1 MPILKRPAMAGKNRT
16 RIFLVVCIALSL
28 AFLPAVLSAETLKDY
43 EEGGGKFGCLP
54 PEDKS
59 PCEPGPPPIGGPAR
73 TILHA
78 YYECAK
84 MTKDPA
90 VQKKFVILAALMATG
105 PHGMVVAGT
114 YAAKEGLEEFLQ
126 CAWKGWI
133 EAGDGTREEKDL
145 AKDMVKK
152 AFDTKDYATVP
163 KDIFRGDFLN
173 KESLDGAARAF
184 EVTADAEERYR
195 EFEKFDGLFRNL
207 SEAYHGIPERARN
220 YLGDIDALVGSCRFG
235 LAWERANE
243 AERIMDTYCRS
254 KGTGYRKLEKEVRCY
269 RERNAQRLEIE
280 DRDAMSRYGSPLRP
294 KLDEMQGNLE
304 TFREGLLGDL
314 GLFKD
319 IERKKSFVVEKS
331 GNFDKIRAS
340 YLTTCVN
347 ANGFLSKGDLNQA
360 CAAVDKLMAI
370 EGTQNL
376 DCAKSL
382 RADGTRECR
391 GGAEAL
397 ELSLNRAALDLE
409 QKVDEWLTQAERGI
423 GACKLADAPGL
434 LEKARQNWPLI
445 WSYTG
450 GGCQASRKAA
460 AFADRYKEL
469 SSRFG
474 GIKEQADKYARA
486 AESGKQLA
494 GDLCTYE
501 LALSNLRSEDLLW
514 DLGKRGCVSADR
526 IEQDI
531 KTIKDLQQGSSARAE
546 AVMKS
551 LLDQI
556 EEVKKR
562 LPGDAKPLR
571 CEINEDGLER
581 VRLSA
586 ISQLCTDLSPL
597 PDSAK
602 ARAEKVNAEIQAAKR
617 SIQEGQ
623 TKQKNAAS
631 AIIEK
636 ALSGAQADL
645 DSCFPAGARE
655 RLRKLGAEVQANC
668 LTAEQARQRDSLI
681 SEAAEFDRDLQKRRH
696 GIEVL
701 GKEAE
706 KTLQSCDWEGFNNQT
721 SEAGQTFPPADCNEK
736 YPAFTDLSKR
746 LEDLKARARE
756 RRARQEAFSN
766 KGFGLMAKIDKALL
780 EKWERD
786 GFWTS
791 AHQANFM
798 RNLEPLRQ
806 LQGEVAKEGMR
817 ECLSN
822 LMNDIDDI
830 VARARRLP
838 LQSEPP
844 GGGFSSAGEGR
855 TEGGS
860 TRTTKDEDREK
871 GFSPAGAGETKGS
884 GEGSGGFSG
893 GGPGQTISGP
903 VPVQPQP
910 QAMDMRCQQAEGQF
924 WAAYRSGN
932 LQAAWGI
939 VNSVPDCGFAGE
951 AAGLLREQMCFQ
963 FEQRLLAAVQ
973 ARNVALA
980 QGVIGEAQQNGCTL
994 SPQGIQL
1001 VQEMAQMQQRGEQR
1015 RQLEQFNEALRRFD
1029 QGISQP
1035 PFPPPIPQPDPRLQ
1049 GRQTIPMPPPQPQP
1063 TNPPVIPQ
1071 PAPGPQAWQTPPQP
1085 QQAQR
1090 QQVFEAERK
1099 AMANEIRAAGDRW
1112 AKKFCE
1118 PARRIQS
1125 CNVLPARAVND
1136 LLYRLENNFATREH
1150 LNEMRRLFSC
1160 YDACMNALQS
1170 LGSPCQQ
1177 RCLDQQKPSPG
1188 TGFGVR

>member
-1 MPILKRPAMAGKNRT
+1 MPIPKRPQMARKNRS
-16 RIFLVVCIALSL
+16 RVFLIVCIPLCL
-28 AFLPAVLSAETLKDY
+28 AFLPVVLSAEALKDY
-43 EEGGGKFGCLP
+43 EEGSGKYGCLP
-54 PEDKS
+54 PEDRS
-59 PCEPGPPPIGGPAR
+59 PCDPGPPPIGGPAR
-73 TILHA
+73 TILQV
-78 YYECAK
+78 YNECAK
-84 MTKDPA
+84 TTENPA
-90 VQKKFVILAALMATG
+90 LKQKFVILAAIMATG
-105 PHGMVVAGT
+105 PQGLLMAGT

-133 EAGDGTREEKDL
+133 EAGDGTREEKEMR
-145 AKDMVKK
+145 KDMVKK
-152 AFDTKDYATVP
+152 IFDTKDYATIP
-163 KDIFRGDFLN
+163 KDVFKGDFLN
-173 KESLDGAARAF
+173 KESMEGAARAF
-184 EVTADAEERYR
+184 DIGADGAERYM

-207 SEAYHGIPERARN
+207 SEAYYGIPEKARN
-220 YLGDIDALVGSCRFG
+220 YLGDIDVLVGNCRFG
-235 LAWERANE
+235 LAWERGNE
-243 AERIMDTYCRS
+243 AERLMDTYCRS
-254 KGTGYRKLEKEVRCY
+254 KGTGYRNLEKEVRCY
-269 RERNAQRLEIE
+269 QERNARRLELE
-280 DRDAMSRYGSPLRP
+280 DRDAVSRYGSTLRS
-294 KLDEMQGNLE
+294 KLSEMQAKLE
-304 TFREGLLGDL
+304 TFRKGMLGDL

-319 IERKKSFVVEKS
+319 IERKKAFIVEKS
-331 GNFDKIRAS
+331 GNFDNIRAS

-347 ANGFLSKGDLNQA
+347 ANGFLSKGDLKQA
-360 CAAVDKLMAI
+360 CAAVDQLMAI

-382 RADGTRECR
+382 RSDGTRECR

-397 ELSLNRAALDLE
+397 ELSLNRAARDLE
-409 QKVDEWLTQAERGI
+409 QKVDEWLTQAEREI
-423 GACKLADAPGL
+423 GACKLTDAPGL
-434 LEKARQNWPLI
+434 LEKAQQNWPLI
-445 WSYTG
+445 WSYAG
-450 GGCQASRKAA
+450 GGCQASRKAT
-460 AFADRYKEL
+460 AFADRHKEL
-469 SSRFG
+469 SGRFG
-474 GIKEQADKYARA
+474 EIKEQADKYSRA
-486 AESGKQLA
+486 IESGKQLA

-501 LALSNLRSEDLLW
+501 FALSNLRTEDLLW
-514 DLGKRGCVSADR
+514 DLGKRGCVSAKD

-546 AVMKS
+546 AVVKS

-562 LPGDAKPLR
+562 LPADAKPLS
-571 CEINEDGLER
+571 CEFNEDGLER

-586 ISQLCTDLSPL
+586 VSQLCTDLSPL
-597 PDSAK
+597 PDGAK
-602 ARAEKVNAEIQAAKR
+602 ARAEKVNTEILAAKR
-617 SIQEGQ
+617 LIQEAQ

-631 AIIEK
+631 EIIEK

-645 DSCFPAGARE
+645 DSCGPAGARD

-668 LTAEQARQRDSLI
+668 LTAEQARQRDSLA
-681 SEAAEFDRDLQKRRH
+681 SQAAEFDKDLQKRRH
-696 GIEVL
+696 GIDVL
-701 GKEAE
+701 CKEAE

-736 YPAFTDLSKR
+736 YPAFTELSKR
-746 LEDLKARARE
+746 LEDMKARARE

-766 KGFGLMAKIDKALL
+766 KGFDLMAKIDKALL

-806 LQGEVAKEGMR
+806 LQGEVGKDGMR

-822 LMNDIDDI
+822 LMNDIEDI

-855 TEGGS
+855 TDGGS
-860 TRTTKDEDREK
+860 TRISGDEGGEK
-871 GFSPAGAGETKGS
+871 GFSPAGPGKTKGS

-893 GGPGQTISGP
+893 GGPGQTIAGP

-910 QAMDMRCQQAEGQF
+910 QVMDMRCQQAEGQF

-932 LQAAWGI
+932 LQAAWGA
-939 VNSVPDCGFAGE
+939 VNSAPDCGFAGE

-980 QGVIGEAQQNGCTL
+980 QGVIGEAQQNGCNL
-994 SPQGIQL
+994 SPQGIQM
-1001 VQEMAQMQQRGEQR
+1001 VQEMAQMQQRGEQQ
-1015 RQLEQFNEALRRFD
+1015 RQLEQFNEALRRFG
-1029 QGISQP
+1029 QGISQ
-1035 PFPPPIPQPDPRLQ
+1035 PPIPQPDPRLQ
-1049 GRQTIPMPPPQPQP
+1049 GRQIIPMPPPQPQP
-1063 TNPPVIPQ
+1063 TLPPAIPQ
-1071 PAPGPQAWQTPPQP
+1071 PAPGPQAWQTAPQP
-1085 QQAQR
+1085 QPAQR

-1125 CNVLPARAVND
+1125 CNVLAARAVND

-1160 YDACMNALQS
+1160 YDACMNALQF

-1177 RCLDQQKPSPG
+1177 RCLDPQKSSPG